1 MQLMPATAQRFGVG
15 NPFDAGQN
23 IQGGVKYLAWL
34 LKRFNGDLTLA
45 AAGYNAGEGAVD
57 KYNGVPPYKETQR
70 YVQRVGRS
78 EEHTSELQ
86 SLMRISYAVFC
97 LKKKT
102 YN

>member
-1 MQLMPATAQRFGVG
+1 MPATAQRFGVG

-57 KYNGVPPYKETQR
+57 KYHGVPPYKETQR
-70 YVQRVGRS
+70 YVQRVGVLAERPAERRDGKECVS
-78 EEHTSELQ
+78 TCSSRVSPYH
-86 SLMRISYAVFC
+86 
-97 LKKKT
+97 
-102 YN
+102 